1 MEQQQSS
8 NVVKIHLCKKC
19 NYKCSRMYDYKK
31 HLLTAKH
38 NMEQLEQQ
46 KSSNVVKV
54 VKTDKKFT
62 CECGKSYK
70 VSSGLWKHKKVCAL
84 INNVIVIPE
93 NQEEKPSMMDIITQ
107 NKELMN
113 LLITKNHQTDEL
125 IQQNREMQKQNAE
138 LTNTIKEIVPKI
150 GNNNTTTNT
159 NNQFNLQVFL
169 NEDCKDAINFSDFI
183 KQIQVSFEDIENQA
197 ECGYV
202 KGISKL
208 FIESLKE
215 LGTNKRP
222 IHCTDKKR
230 KTLYIKE
237 NDEWDKEGSQDILLK
252 GIQEVTRSTMR
263 TLINEKVI
271 QAEEF
276 ADMESDFSK
285 KCLVIQRNLIP
296 TAPRETA
303 FSKVM
308 ENITKNSGIIE

>member
-1 MEQQQSS
+1 MNNSI
-8 NVVKIHLCKKC
+8 VV
-19 NYKCSRMYDYKK
+19 
-31 HLLTAKH
+31 
-38 NMEQLEQQ
+38 Q
-46 KSSNVVKV
+46 
-54 VKTDKKFT
+54 
-62 CECGKSYK
+62 
-70 VSSGLWKHKKVCAL
+70 
-84 INNVIVIPE
+84 E
-93 NQEEKPSMMDIITQ
+93 NQDEKPSVMEIITQ

-113 LLITKNHQTDEL
+113 LLIAKNNQTDEL
-125 IQQNREMQKQNAE
+125 IQQNREMQKTMLE
-138 LTNTIKEIVPKI
+138 MVPKI
-150 GNNNTTTNT
+150 GNNNTTTNN

-208 FIESLKE
+208 FIENLKE
-215 LGTNKRP
+215 LGTHKRP

-237 NDEWDKEGSQDILLK
+237 NNEWDKEGSQDILLK
-252 GIQEVTRSTMR
+252 GIQEVTRSTMK